1 MADVS
6 GETYE
11 KGALGQTEKYKETDP
26 LLYYGTRIAITTAA
40 ASTAGVV
47 AIGGAPAVVGAA
59 KVVGGAA
66 VGAAKATGVAVV
78 AGGKAAAA
86 GGQVAAAWGYNQ
98 AVWWSCAGAY
108 GSMLAAQKAWQ
119 FAQTHPGVVDVASG
133 LVEGYIPD
141 TGTPSFGGTPRD
153 YGLVGGAAIRK
164 LQEWLKNTGEQRPPR

>member
-47 AIGGAPAVVGAA
+47 AIGGAPAVVGAV

-119 FAQTHPGVVDVASG
+119 FAQTHPNVVQIGAGAFEGFFEGVPVFEGTPKDFGVVVGTAVKKMLDVKW
-133 LVEGYIPD
+133 ED
-141 TGTPSFGGTPRD
+141 
-153 YGLVGGAAIRK
+153 
-164 LQEWLKNTGEQRPPR
+164 

>member
-11 KGALGQTEKYKETDP
+11 KGALGQTEKYKEIDP

-47 AIGGAPAVVGAA
+47 VIGGAPAVVGAA

-66 VGAAKATGVAVV
+66 VGAAKATGAAAV

-98 AVWWSCAGAY
+98 AVWWSCAGEGLAVCT
-108 GSMLAAQKAWQ
+108 GSSGSCGRCLWAGGRV
-119 FAQTHPGVVDVASG
+119 HPGHRYSLFRRDTEG
-133 LVEGYIPD
+133 LRIGRRSRNKEATGMVEEH
-141 TGTPSFGGTPRD
+141 R
-153 YGLVGGAAIRK
+153 
-164 LQEWLKNTGEQRPPR
+164 